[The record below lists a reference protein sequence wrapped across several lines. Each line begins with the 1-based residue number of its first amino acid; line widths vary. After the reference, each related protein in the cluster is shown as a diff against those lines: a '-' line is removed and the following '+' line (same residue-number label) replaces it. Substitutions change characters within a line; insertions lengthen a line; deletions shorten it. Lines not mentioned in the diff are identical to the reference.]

1 MAVYQS
7 PGVYVKELPGGSKP
21 IEGVGSAIA
30 AFVGFTEKGP
40 TGVAT
45 RISNWGDYTRTF
57 GAFVGGYATPLAIY
71 GYFDNGGGAAYIVRG
86 NSDEKGPAP
95 VALLPRAADPA
106 PKNPPAPAPDSPA
119 PGRIHGGPA

>member
-21 IEGVGSAIA
+21 IEGVGTAIA

-45 RISNWGDYTRTF
+45 RISNAVCFTPRRLLARIQLSFGDGSSTLM
-57 GAFVGGYATPLAIY
+57 GC
-71 GYFDNGGGAAYIVRG
+71 
-86 NSDEKGPAP
+86 S
-95 VALLPRAADPA
+95 VAWHSSR
-106 PKNPPAPAPDSPA
+106 
-119 PGRIHGGPA
+119 